1 MKTYV
6 ISDTHFGHAN
16 IIKLADR
23 PFKNVD
29 EMNKTII
36 NNWNSIVNDEDIVY
50 ILGDFSFKGKN
61 ADYYAKQLKG
71 RKILIKGNHDKI
83 DKESRKCFEKILNYA
98 EIEIDNQIYILTHY
112 PILSWNK
119 MYGGSIQLYGHLHKN
134 SKYFENITLPN
145 AFCVNCE
152 FRNYL
157 PVEIKKFKM
166 FKEDF
171 IEYTEMMLRRK

>member
-50 ILGDFSFKGKN
+50 ILGDFSFKGKS

-83 DKESRKCFEKILNYA
+83 DRESRKYFEK
-98 EIEIDNQIYILTHY
+98 
-112 PILSWNK
+112 
-119 MYGGSIQLYGHLHKN
+119 
-134 SKYFENITLPN
+134 NIKL
-145 AFCVNCE
+145 C
-152 FRNYL
+152 
-157 PVEIKKFKM
+157 
-166 FKEDF
+166 
-171 IEYTEMMLRRK
+171 